1 MRTGPSVE
9 CQGCGFPIVLAAASH
24 DGAKRVLT
32 CPLCDHVHLWVV
44 TDVRGSD
51 GRGDSRTTLGSSV
64 E

>member
-9 CQGCGFPIVLAAASH
+9 CQGCGFPIVLAAARCE
-24 DGAKRVLT
+24 GAKRSLT

-44 TDVRGSD
+44 TDVRD
-51 GRGDSRTTLGSSV
+51 LEGRGDSRTSLGSSV